1 MRFTKT
7 VVTGGLAMFSM
18 FFGSANLVFP
28 VSLGTETLS
37 SSYFAAIG
45 LFLTGVIVPFIG
57 LMSIILY
64 AGDRQRFF
72 AYTGKVPGFL
82 LAFTMLSLLGPFAVV
97 PRCIVVAYGGVQL
110 FMPSLGLLPFA
121 IGFCLLT
128 LLVIWKHDKIIPILG
143 RVLTPLLIL
152 GVGIV
157 IAMGM
162 IKGGAPI
169 ESDLSGVQ
177 AFKIGL
183 FEGYQTMD
191 LLAAFFFAA
200 TVVGYVNVHL
210 TATESPRLLIRLSSY
225 SSIIAI
231 SLLGLVYFFFVLL
244 GAKYA
249 PLLQGVAPEQLLAT
263 IAGHTMGKI
272 AIPVV
277 SITIALACLTTAT
290 ILTILFAEFLSSDI
304 MRGRLNRHPA
314 ILITLAIAL
323 LVSLQ
328 GFGAIKL
335 FLASVLTF
343 VYPAVIALAAGGIIR
358 KLSNIK
364 FNLGGWAFWSVLAL
378 MAILRFL

>member
-1 MRFTKT
+1 
-7 VVTGGLAMFSM
+7 MFSM

-244 GAKYA
+244 GVKYA